1 VTEQEIQAVVAPSGD
16 IQGALADVHVDLRR
30 LSIGNS
36 PDILTGGLP
45 ESGAGLANRLPPERV
60 LLSTTAASAA
70 RRSG

>member
-36 PDILTGGLP
+36 PDILTGGLFDADADLDQQAIGTP
-45 ESGAGLANRLPPERV
+45 R
-60 LLSTTAASAA
+60 
-70 RRSG
+70 